1 MTEESLQPFA
11 AAAGAAADYPS
22 TLTYHR
28 VETHHRRIRNWLR
41 RR

>member
-11 AAAGAAADYPS
+11 VAVAAADYPS

-28 VETHHRRIRNWLR
+28 VEIRNWLR